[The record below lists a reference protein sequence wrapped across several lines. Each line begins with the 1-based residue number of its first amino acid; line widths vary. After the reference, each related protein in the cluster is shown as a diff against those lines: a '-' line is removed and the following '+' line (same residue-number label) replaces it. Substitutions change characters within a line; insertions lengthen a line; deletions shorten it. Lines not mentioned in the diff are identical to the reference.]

1 MSITKI
7 TVNVSDK
14 EITLTLKEAQELYEE
29 LRSLF
34 NSKYLYIPPPQ
45 LPQSPYK
52 VWESPYTGTMNNQ
65 SLG

>member
-14 EITLTLKEAQELYEE
+14 EITLTLKEAQELYQE

-34 NSKYLYIPPPQ
+34 DSKYTPPQ

-52 VWESPYTGTMNNQ
+52 FWESPYTGTMNNQ